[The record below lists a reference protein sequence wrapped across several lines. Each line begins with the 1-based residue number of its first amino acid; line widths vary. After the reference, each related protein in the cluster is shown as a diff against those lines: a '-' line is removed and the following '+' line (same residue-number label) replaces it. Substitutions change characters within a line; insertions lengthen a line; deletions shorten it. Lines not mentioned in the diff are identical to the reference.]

1 MTDYSQYGEQ
11 THILEALGHRATGR
25 FLDIGAYD
33 PFRFSNTRALVELGW
48 SGVMVEPSPGPMHNL
63 LKEYGK
69 NERITLIQALASDEE
84 RDLTRIQ
91 ITDEAVSTTK
101 GEVYKTWKDR
111 IPYLGTLLVPN
122 LPIHT
127 LLSVFGPFDFVN
139 IDAEGASGELLIA
152 LLSCGSRRKPSKCI
166 CVEHDGSADGL
177 REFAEGYGYSAQNMG
192 INLLLWR

>member
-1 MTDYSQYGEQ
+1 M
-11 THILEALGHRATGR
+11 
-25 FLDIGAYD
+25 
-33 PFRFSNTRALVELGW
+33 GW
-48 SGVMVEPSPGPMHNL
+48 SGVMVEPSPGPMHKL
-63 LKEYGK
+63 LQEYGK
-69 NERITLIQALASDEE
+69 NERITLIQAVVSAE
-84 RDLTRIQ
+84 RWFPPSRIQ
-91 ITDEAVSTTK
+91 ITDEAVSTTE
-101 GEVYKTWKDR
+101 GIVYETWKDR

-122 LPIHT
+122 LPIRT

-152 LLSCGSRRKPSKCI
+152 LLSATSHERKPSKCI